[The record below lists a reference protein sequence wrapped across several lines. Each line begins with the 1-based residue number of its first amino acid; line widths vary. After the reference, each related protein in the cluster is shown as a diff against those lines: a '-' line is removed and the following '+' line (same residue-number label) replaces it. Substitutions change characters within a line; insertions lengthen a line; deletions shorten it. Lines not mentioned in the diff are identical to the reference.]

1 MLDYD
6 RTNVQKGINVNKT
19 DDQRHC
25 IIFHYW
31 YFVEINFRF
40 HHKICDGCRK
50 KFFNVKSC
58 EF

>member
-1 MLDYD
+1 MLEYD
-6 RTNVQKGINVNKT
+6 RINAQKGINVNKT

-25 IIFHYW
+25 IICHYW

-50 KFFNVKSC
+50 KFLM
-58 EF
+58 